1 MTARELEAFSLG
13 YDDVKVGNIYLDQ
26 SADLAAL
33 YDIMS
38 LPTIILLKN
47 RKVPDRH
54 VGGCEKA
61 DIRAFC
67 DKNM

>member
-1 MTARELEAFSLG
+1 VKNGKEA
-13 YDDVKVGNIYLDQ
+13 
-26 SADLAAL
+26 
-33 YDIMS
+33 
-38 LPTIILLKN
+38 
-47 RKVPDRH
+47 DRH